1 MIVFDEADR
10 LLELGFREECLKI
23 LKYCARTRQ
32 TMLFSATLSSEVSDM
47 AALTLKKPVK
57 IAVDAPNKV
66 VSTLDQEF
74 VQVPNDEHREATLMA
89 LCEKTYTKRTIIFFQ
104 TKRVA
109 HRAAVLFRLACWK
122 YAELH
127 GNLSQEQRVGGLEKF
142 QHGKVDFLI
151 ATELAARGLD
161 LPQVD
166 SVVNFE
172 VPLEISRYVHRV
184 GRTARFGNHGRAVT
198 LFLPSEAKTVKK
210 IAKHV
215 AAEKGGGKLVE
226 RKMAEESLKL

>member
-1 MIVFDEADR
+1 MLKELSKFTCVTNALSTGGMSTSDQQVALRGQPDVVISTPGRILDHLLNSAHVHVELLEMVVFDEADR

-23 LKYCARTRQ
+23 LKHCARTRQ
-32 TMLFSATLSSEVSDM
+32 TMLFSATLSTEVTDL

-109 HRAAVLFRLACWK
+109 HRAAVLFRLAGWK
-122 YAELH
+122 C
-127 GNLSQEQRVGGLEKF
+127 
-142 QHGKVDFLI
+142 
-151 ATELAARGLD
+151 
-161 LPQVD
+161 
-166 SVVNFE
+166 
-172 VPLEISRYVHRV
+172 
-184 GRTARFGNHGRAVT
+184 
-198 LFLPSEAKTVKK
+198 
-210 IAKHV
+210 
-215 AAEKGGGKLVE
+215 
-226 RKMAEESLKL
+226 